1 MKAPDFL
8 NVDLDIESKS
18 PLLALAREFGD
29 RVSVM
34 FSGRM
39 KGRHC
44 LYVEAAGADSSQD
57 VTLNALCA
65 LVEGLTASGR
75 RVWDAADKREF
86 DLGYETRLSSES
98 ANRFR
103 ICPVTLRRVAG
114 LGATVAVT
122 IYREDSRTKCIQR
135 TPR

>member
-18 PLLALAREFGD
+18 PLHALAREFGD

-44 LYVEAAGADSSQD
+44 LYLETAGADSSQD
-57 VTLNALCA
+57 ATLNALCA
-65 LVEGLTASGR
+65 LVEGLSLGGR

-86 DLGYETRLSSES
+86 DLGYEARLSSER

-103 ICPVTLRRVAG
+103 IRPDTLRRIVG
-114 LGATVAVT
+114 LGATLAMT
-122 IYREDSRTKCIQR
+122 IYREDSRTKRMQ
-135 TPR
+135 

>member
-18 PLLALAREFGD
+18 PLRALACEFGD

-44 LYVEAAGADSSQD
+44 LYLETAGADSSQD
-57 VTLNALCA
+57 ATLNALCA
-65 LVEGLTASGR
+65 LVEGLSLGGR

-86 DLGYETRLSSES
+86 DLGYEARLSSER

-103 ICPVTLRRVAG
+103 IRPDTLRRIVG
-114 LGATVAVT
+114 LGATLAMT
-122 IYREDSRTKCIQR
+122 IYREDSRTKRMQ
-135 TPR
+135 

>member
-1 MKAPDFL
+1 MKAPGFL

-18 PLLALAREFGD
+18 PLRALACEFGD

-39 KGRHC
+39 RGRHC
-44 LYVEAAGADSSQD
+44 LYLEAAGADSSQD
-57 VTLNALCA
+57 AILDALCA
-65 LVEGLTASGR
+65 LVEGLSVGGR
-75 RVWDAADKREF
+75 RVWDTEF
-86 DLGYETRLSSES
+86 DLGYEARLSSER
-98 ANRFR
+98 ANRFTIR
-103 ICPVTLRRVAG
+103 PDTLRRVAR

-122 IYREDSRTKCIQR
+122 IYREDSRTKRIQR